1 MARPR
6 EPVKLIQAKGKKHLT
21 KKEIEER
28 TEQEI
33 EVPFLNIKIPEY
45 LNKEQKKEFKEIS
58 EKLLKIGIFT
68 ELDVDNLGRYLQSKG
83 IYLQYT
89 KQLNSLLKNKAKDE
103 VEDAIRIDNIN
114 RMQRL
119 QDIAFKQCQSS
130 ARDLGLTV
138 TSRCKIVIPPQEDDE
153 DYEL

>member
-33 EVPFLNIKIPEY
+33 EVPFVDIKIPEY

-68 ELDVDNLGRYLQSKG
+68 ELDVDNLGRYLQSKE

>member
-21 KKEIEER
+21 KREIEER

>member
-33 EVPFLNIKIPEY
+33 EVPFVDIKIPEY

>member
-1 MARPR
+1 MGRPR

-28 TEQEI
+28 TEKEI
-33 EVPFLNIKIPEY
+33 EVPFVDIKIPEY

>member
-1 MARPR
+1 MAKPR
-6 EPVKLIQAKGKKHLT
+6 EPIKLIQAKGKKHLT
-21 KKEIEER
+21 QKEIEER

-33 EVPFLNIKIPEY
+33 KVPFVDIKTPKY
-45 LNKEQKKEFKEIS
+45 LNKKQKDEFEEIS
-58 EKLLKIGIFT
+58 NKLVKIGIFT
-68 ELDVDNLGRYLQSKG
+68 ELDVDNLGRYLQSKDL
-83 IYLQYT
+83 YLQYT
-89 KQLNSLLKNKAKDE
+89 KQLNSLLKKNIKDE

-130 ARDLGLTV
+130 ARDLGLTI
-138 TSRCKIVIPPQEDDE
+138 TSRCKIVIPPQEDDG